1 MKNSKNLFSKQF
13 LKVKI
18 NAKHSILRIKLIL
31 LMLVMHHQSLN
42 QLISI
47 RMFIINKSRISI
59 IIDCI
64 LVNLEGIIF
73 IMIISL

>member
-18 NAKHSILRIKLIL
+18 NAKHSILRIKLFL
-31 LMLVMHHQSLN
+31 LMLVMHHQPLN
-42 QLISI
+42 QLISSK
-47 RMFIINKSRISI
+47 MFMISRISI
-59 IIDCI
+59 IIDYI
-64 LVNLEGIIF
+64 LVNLEVIII